1 MYDRDL
7 YRAARTAAKLTRK
20 QFAGRAG
27 VGERTIA
34 HLEDGTRRTPRPGT
48 LARIDAALAE
58 AGIEVTEQGIR
69 RRAGPKSPPP
79 PGEDDG
85 DPGAA

>member
-7 YRAARTAAKLTRK
+7 YRAARTAAKLTRR
-20 QFAGRAG
+20 QLAGRAG

-34 HLEDGTRRTPRPGT
+34 HLEDGTRRTPRPET

-58 AGIEVTEQGIR
+58 AGIEVTERGVR
-69 RRAGPKSPPP
+69 RRERPKSLPA
-79 PGEDDG
+79 GEDDR

>member
-20 QFAGRAG
+20 QLAGRAG

-58 AGIEVTEQGIR
+58 AGIEVTERGISR
-69 RRAGPKSPPP
+69 RERPKPPP
-79 PGEDDG
+79 AGEDDG